1 MLKSPPPTRVLT
13 MAGLKE
19 NSFFPGVPVITLSD
33 PDAETLLVRACEDLG
48 FFRVTNHG
56 IPMELIAR
64 LEEEIMQF
72 FARPAAEKELA
83 GKANPFGYGSK
94 SIGNNG
100 DVGWVEYLLIE
111 ITSKSLSMD
120 FLMKPSASSL
130 RSALNDYTLEMRKLA
145 CQILEM
151 MAHGLGIEP
160 RDAFSKLVMD
170 EESDSMLRVN
180 YYPPCPMIQEQ
191 NRFMTGFG
199 EHTDPQ
205 LISVLRSNETAGLEI
220 SLRDGSWVPVLP
232 NPESFFINVGDSLQV
247 LTNGRFRSVRHRVLT
262 KGLKS
267 RVSMIYFGGPP
278 PGERLAPLPLLIAE
292 GEQSQYRE
300 FTWHEYK
307 SCAYKTVLVDSRLD
321 QFQKRDCIAERSDDA
336 LDFFAKRL

>member
-1 MLKSPPPTRVLT
+1 
-13 MAGLKE
+13 MAGLRE

-83 GKANPFGYGSK
+83 GKANPFGYGCK

-100 DVGWVEYLLIE
+100 DVGWVEYLLME

-130 RSALNDYTLEMRKLA
+130 RSALNDYILEMRKLA

-232 NPESFFINVGDSLQV
+232 NRESFFINVGDSLQV

-278 PGERLAPLPLLIAE
+278 PGERLAPLPLLVAE

-307 SCAYKTVLVDSRLD
+307 SCAYKTVLADSRLD